1 MADAPVKVENKFVA
15 PVNIFKK
22 LLKVRKAVPYLQ
34 KENRADAKYA
44 YVSSGAVLSSVR
56 DMMDDEGLLLAVEVL
71 RHKTEVRDKAYFTE
85 LDLRY
90 TWYAPEYPDESFS
103 IRWYAQGVD
112 YGGEKGVGKALT
124 YAEKYFL
131 LKQFNIATDTDDP
144 DAVHERKKQN
154 KRDRD
159 NKENYE
165 IIQEHVKK
173 LAELTG
179 SEEEKVLVATMKQ
192 LGLTN
197 SSQFTSDY
205 YQKAIGV
212 LRTQLLKADSD
223 NQDQTKVAKEQ
234 IKEPEQKNNDDVEW
248 GA

>member
-1 MADAPVKVENKFVA
+1 MNDITTRIENSPAPT
-15 PVNIFKK
+15 NIFKK

-34 KENRADAKYA
+34 KEDHDGGKYA

-56 DMMDDEGLLLAVEVL
+56 DMMDEEGLLLAVEVL
-71 RHKTEVRDKAYFTE
+71 GHTTEAREKAYFTE

-90 TWYAPEYPDESFS
+90 TWYTPEFPEESFS
-103 IRWYAQGVD
+103 IAWYAQGVD

-144 DAVHERKKQN
+144 DAVQDRKKQLE
-154 KRDRD
+154 RDRD
-159 NKENYE
+159 NKENME
-165 IIQEHVKK
+165 VIQNHIKEV
-173 LAELTG
+173 AELTG
-179 SEEEKVLVATMKQ
+179 FAEDKVLASTLKN

-197 SSQFTSDY
+197 SNQFTPDY
-205 YQKAIGV
+205 YAQAIGI
-212 LRTQLLKADSD
+212 LRTQKLKADSD
-223 NQDQTKVAKEQ
+223 NQDQTKVAEEPV
-234 IKEPEQKNNDDVEW
+234 KEPEQKNDDIEW